1 MYSARHG
8 SSFALA
14 LGVLCVGGAYGA
26 LDEYAHL
33 MTTRKITIPPFNLR
47 SEDPDFQRYYG
58 GAIVKL
64 ATAEAAVFHALETWE
79 QAARDN
85 VAGVAEFSGAMDNL
99 LGGTGRGVM
108 RTAERRGGKEGGRQS

>member
-1 MYSARHG
+1 
-8 SSFALA
+8 
-14 LGVLCVGGAYGA
+14 
-26 LDEYAHL
+26 

-64 ATAEAAVFHALETWE
+64 ATAEAAVFHALEKWE
-79 QAARDN
+79 QAARDH

-99 LGGTGRGVM
+99 LGGIGREVM
-108 RTAERRGGKEGGRQS
+108 LPAGEVVETHMYRPNGASRSERRRGGTGWDSRCKSRWWPSHKKK

>member
-64 ATAEAAVFHALETWE
+64 ATAEAAVFHALEQGE
-79 QAARDN
+79 QAARDH
-85 VAGVAEFSGAMDNL
+85 VAGARSE
-99 LGGTGRGVM
+99 
-108 RTAERRGGKEGGRQS
+108 ERRRGKEWGRSGRYRE

>member
-85 VAGVAEFSGAMDNL
+85 VAGGPELRGAMDPRT
-99 LGGTGRGVM
+99 GGTGRG
-108 RTAERRGGKEGGRQS
+108 AKIENSDRRGK